1 MQPRAFK
8 VLIKDS
14 ALLAWG
20 DPRLYAALIA
30 AGVVPALLLALLVP
44 ASASKEAFEAAWS
57 AGDLGSVAAV
67 AFGSL
72 ATRVLDSFLG
82 VAAILAL
89 AARDE
94 GRAPDLPGALSE
106 AGRRFWP
113 YLVTGALA
121 VLWIFGGLLLLVIPG
136 VVLALRYALLPY
148 AILVEG
154 RTGNAAL
161 ERSSA
166 LCRARPWKVYGS
178 LLGAAAVIVV
188 AGGLAAAL
196 AGVVTVFLPPAADQ
210 VVTKLVDGAA
220 GIWLASFAVLLY
232 KDVAKVVE

>member
-1 MQPRAFK
+1 MQARPFK
-8 VLIKDS
+8 ALLKQS
-14 ALLAWG
+14 ALLALD

-30 AGVVPALLLALLVP
+30 AGVIPAILLALLVP
-44 ASASKEAFEAAWS
+44 ASASKEAFDAAWQ
-57 AGDLGSVAAV
+57 AGDLASVAAV

-89 AARDE
+89 AARDS
-94 GRAPDLPGALSE
+94 GHRKDLPGALSE

-113 YLVTGALA
+113 YLTTGALA
-121 VLWIFGGLLLLVIPG
+121 VLWIAGGTLLFVIPG
-136 VVLALRYALLPY
+136 IVLALRYALIPY

-166 LCRARPWKVYGS
+166 LCKARPWKVYGN
-178 LLGAAAVIVV
+178 LLGAAIVIVV

-196 AGVVTVFLPPAADQ
+196 AGIVTVFLPPAADQ

-232 KDVAKVVE
+232 KDVAKDVE